1 MNEIYFK
8 LFVLPFLDRIEAPAI
23 KKNSFHELE
32 IYALEQ
38 QGSEAA
44 FKEDKNWLSETKWAR
59 LLINWINSNT
69 NQRKFEIS
77 LVAHHE
83 HCVSAFTSLLVQT
96 EYSKTIII
104 SIAPTTAAEGFE
116 SCFRDIFLNTAVQGT
131 SEKNSNEKTCYTI
144 SF

>member
-44 FKEDKNWLSETKWAR
+44 FKEDKKLAFGNKVGAF
-59 LLINWINSNT
+59 IN
-69 NQRKFEIS
+69 K
-77 LVAHHE
+77 L
-83 HCVSAFTSLLVQT
+83 
-96 EYSKTIII
+96 
-104 SIAPTTAAEGFE
+104 
-116 SCFRDIFLNTAVQGT
+116 D
-131 SEKNSNEKTCYTI
+131 
-144 SF
+144 